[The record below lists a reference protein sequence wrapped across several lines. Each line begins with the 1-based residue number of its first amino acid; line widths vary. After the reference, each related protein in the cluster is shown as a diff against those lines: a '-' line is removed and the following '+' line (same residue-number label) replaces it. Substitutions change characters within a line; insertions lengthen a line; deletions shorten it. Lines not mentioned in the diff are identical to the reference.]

1 MQLFGHFIIWIEL
14 QSLVEIVQ
22 GLLIITWAI
31 LLRIH
36 HNHSRIVET
45 MEHSK
50 IGLVGSFLWLHGFYL
65 THHALS
71 LLKVLLCF
79 AVLRMGADIA
89 EQEHSL
95 LIFRTDAVGLH
106 GLQTLQ
112 GSELLSHGRLSLL
125 GMTTE
130 EDEHKGC

>member
-1 MQLFGHFIIWIEL
+1 MEL
-14 QSLVEIVQ
+14 GNCHELNALWQFSTNLSDIFFYRHLSSVF
-22 GLLIITWAI
+22 LL
-31 LLRIH
+31 LLRI
-36 HNHSRIVET
+36 
-45 MEHSK
+45 
-50 IGLVGSFLWLHGFYL
+50 GLLL
-65 THHALS
+65 HALS

-79 AVLRMGADIA
+79 SVLRMGADIA

>member
-1 MQLFGHFIIWIEL
+1 MTSLFVLTAKGLKHQSISDGSQVDGVEVTMQMAQSEGWTSNSKWRNMPEL
-14 QSLVEIVQ
+14 MLAYRAS
-22 GLLIITWAI
+22 A
-31 LLRIH
+31 
-36 HNHSRIVET
+36 
-45 MEHSK
+45 
-50 IGLVGSFLWLHGFYL
+50 F
-65 THHALS
+65 
-71 LLKVLLCF
+71 F

-112 GSELLSHGRLSLL
+112 GSELLSHGRLPLL